1 MDKALIFVSLLVYLK
16 KDYLSV
22 SPFKKLDLNMIL
34 RFLIEIKMPLVI
46 QGLLDSFFCRLDE
59 GFRGACL
66 SLVLSVTREKRLN
79 NSLEF
84 SMVRG
89 G

>member
-1 MDKALIFVSLLVYLK
+1 MPLIIQSLL
-16 KDYLSV
+16 
-22 SPFKKLDLNMIL
+22 N
-34 RFLIEIKMPLVI
+34 
-46 QGLLDSFFCRLDE
+46 SFFCRLDK

-66 SLVLSVTREKRLN
+66 SMVLSVTRKRLN
-79 NSLEF
+79 NSLKF